1 MSEIVCPHCHT
12 PFTVDES
19 GYAAILSQVR
29 DQEFQR
35 ELAARERL
43 LNESR
48 AQEIELARAEVRD
61 QMTRQLAES
70 RAKSAAELAEE
81 QRRLAAQ
88 AEQLKA
94 EAGELRLAAQ
104 AEKADLEKQVA
115 ALRVQLD
122 SQEEALRLS
131 AEAEKMALAQERD
144 GLRARLATQAA
155 EAEAARTRAVSEV
168 RAAEAERLQ
177 AVQRERDEL
186 AQKLEAAR
194 QQASMEM
201 QLAVQRTEA
210 AARDAQVAVERERD
224 ELRAQVARE
233 QDALVRA
240 AAEHKVELAERLK
253 MKDEL
258 IADREREIERIQD
271 MKARLSTK
279 MLGETLEQ
287 HCEIEFNR
295 LRPTAFPRAY
305 FEKDNEVVEGTKGD
319 FVFRDFDEE
328 GNEIV
333 SIMFEMKNEAD
344 DSTHRK
350 TNESHFKK
358 LDADRTKKGCE
369 YAVLVSLLE
378 PESELYNAGI
388 TDVSYRFEKMY
399 VIRPQFFIPLITL
412 LRNAALSSLE
422 YRRELALVRQ
432 QNIDV
437 TNFEDS
443 LADFKDRFG
452 RNYRIASDKFRKAIE
467 EIDKSIDHLQ
477 KIKDNLIGSENQLR
491 LANDKAEDLT
501 VKKLTRKNPTMRALF
516 DEAREARAAEG
527 ASEAGLPAGDGAVAE
542 VRAEV
547 VGDE

>member
-1 MSEIVCPHCHT
+1 MSNEIKCPHCGEA
-12 PFTVDES
+12 FTVDES
-19 GYAAILSQVR
+19 GYAAILNQVR

-35 ELAARERL
+35 EVDARV
-43 LNESR
+43 S
-48 AQEIELARAEVRD
+48 
-61 QMTRQLAES
+61 LAEKS
-70 RAKSAAELAEE
+70 REQEVALAVT
-81 QRRLAAQ
+81 
-88 AEQLKA
+88 KA
-94 EAGELRLAAQ
+94 
-104 AEKADLEKQVA
+104 
-115 ALRVQLD
+115 
-122 SQEEALRLS
+122 EEALR
-131 AEAEKMALAQERD
+131 AQIAERD
-144 GLRARLATQAA
+144 GELVNLKAQL
-155 EAEAARTRAVSEV
+155 S
-168 RAAEAERLQ
+168 
-177 AVQRERDEL
+177 VQ
-186 AQKLEAAR
+186 Q
-194 QQASMEM
+194 QQASMET
-201 QLAVQRTEA
+201 QIAVQRAEA
-210 AARDAQVAVERERD
+210 AAKDAQVAVERERD
-224 ELRAQVARE
+224 DLRG
-233 QDALVRA
+233 
-240 AAEHKVELAERLK
+240 KVERARDELEAQKTRAEAELARARAEAQAQLAEKLRS
-253 MKDEL
+253 KDEL

-279 MLGETLEQ
+279 MLGESLEQ

-358 LDADRTKKGCE
+358 LDADRRKKGCE

-378 PESELYNAGI
+378 PDNELYAAGI

-412 LRNAALSSLE
+412 LRNAALSSME
-422 YRRELALVRQ
+422 ARRELALVRQ

-437 TNFEDS
+437 TNFEDQ

-452 RNYRIASDKFRKAIE
+452 RNYRIASERFAKAID

-477 KIKDNLIGSENQLR
+477 KIKEHLLGSERNLR

-501 VKKLTRKNPTMRALF
+501 VKKLTRKNPTMKALL
-516 DEAREARAAEG
+516 DEARAAKEEQSEG
-527 ASEAGLPAGDGAVAE
+527 VSEGEID
-542 VRAEV
+542 
-547 VGDE
+547 

>member
-1 MSEIVCPHCHT
+1 MSNEIKCPHCGEA
-12 PFTVDES
+12 FTVDES
-19 GYAAILSQVR
+19 GYAAILNQVR

-35 ELAARERL
+35 EVDARVSLAEKSREQEVAL
-43 LNESR
+43 AVTKAEEALR
-48 AQEIELARAEVRD
+48 AQIAERD
-61 QMTRQLAES
+61 GQI
-70 RAKSAAELAEE
+70 
-81 QRRLAAQ
+81 AAQ
-88 AEQLKA
+88 AERFKA
-94 EAGELRLAAQ
+94 QAKDFQLAAQ
-104 AEKADLEKQVA
+104 NEKSELEKQVES
-115 ALRVQLD
+115 LRAQLSSKD
-122 SQEEALRLS
+122 G
-131 AEAEKMALAQERD
+131 EAEVARKLAVSDAVAAETER
-144 GLRARLATQAA
+144 LRAV
-155 EAEAARTRAVSEV
+155 E
-168 RAAEAERLQ
+168 
-177 AVQRERDEL
+177 RERDEL
-186 AQKLEAAR
+186 AQKLESERA
-194 QQASMEM
+194 QASMST
-201 QLAVQRTEA
+201 QVAVQRAEA
-210 AARDAQVAVERERD
+210 AAKDAQVAVERERD
-224 ELRAQVARE
+224 DLRGKVERARDELEAQKTRAEAELARARAEAQAQLAEKLRA
-233 QDALVRA
+233 
-240 AAEHKVELAERLK
+240 
-253 MKDEL
+253 KDEL

-279 MLGETLEQ
+279 MLGESLEQ

-358 LDADRTKKGCE
+358 LDADRRKKGCE

-378 PESELYNAGI
+378 PDNELYAAGI

-412 LRNAALSSLE
+412 LRNAALSSME
-422 YRRELALVRQ
+422 ARRELALVRQ

-437 TNFEDS
+437 TNFEDQ

-452 RNYRIASDKFRKAIE
+452 RNYRIASERFAKAID

-477 KIKDNLIGSENQLR
+477 KIKEHLLGSERNLR

-501 VKKLTRKNPTMRALF
+501 VKKLTRKNPTMKALL
-516 DEAREARAAEG
+516 DEARAAKEEQSEG
-527 ASEAGLPAGDGAVAE
+527 VSEGEID
-542 VRAEV
+542 
-547 VGDE
+547 